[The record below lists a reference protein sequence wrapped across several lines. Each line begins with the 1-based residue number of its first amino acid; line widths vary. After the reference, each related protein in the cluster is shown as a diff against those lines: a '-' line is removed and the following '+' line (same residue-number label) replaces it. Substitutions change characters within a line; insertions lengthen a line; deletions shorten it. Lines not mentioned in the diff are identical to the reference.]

1 MSFKKE
7 KKIKEANSSEPPKLE
22 LILKTRNP
30 WTHILELDQEVHFL
44 NNLILKDKIRKNI
57 NLKNLSKKKELK

>member
-7 KKIKEANSSEPPKLE
+7 KKKIEEANSSEPPKLE

-30 WTHILELDQEVHFL
+30 
-44 NNLILKDKIRKNI
+44 
-57 NLKNLSKKKELK
+57 

>member
-7 KKIKEANSSEPPKLE
+7 KKIEEANSSEPPKPE

-30 WTHILELDQEVHFL
+30 
-44 NNLILKDKIRKNI
+44 
-57 NLKNLSKKKELK
+57 

>member
-7 KKIKEANSSEPPKLE
+7 KKIEEANSSEPPKPE

-30 WTHILELDQEVHFL
+30 WNHILELDQEVQFPI
-44 NNLILKDKIRKNI
+44 NLILKDKIRKNI

>member
-30 WTHILELDQEVHFL
+30 
-44 NNLILKDKIRKNI
+44 
-57 NLKNLSKKKELK
+57 